1 MFWFFYNSFLHHWDK
16 TLTKTKILTNKS
28 ILFILPKNSQRI
40 FKKIP
45 QKCQR
50 IPTEFPKK
58 SQKIP
63 QKIRLPKKFLRFWKY
78 PIPYIALRGRK
89 PFRACSCNKWKK
101 STLPARCFSSNKWKV
116 RPVYSSLPVYYWGL
130 REFGPILW
138 PKFSE
143 WVLCKPVLNSPLI
156 NKLFFSRRTL
166 GISALHFKNGATTV
180 TQCWFV

>member
-1 MFWFFYNSFLHHWDK
+1 MRSYDGFLSYLQNSTANSAHLAANFCPALVCPHKATVRIQFFPYFWYPTVFWFFYNSFLHHWDK

-63 QKIRLPKKFLRFWKY
+63 QKIRLPKKFLWW
-78 PIPYIALRGRK
+78 ITWG
-89 PFRACSCNKWKK
+89 KWF
-101 STLPARCFSSNKWKV
+101 L
-116 RPVYSSLPVYYWGL
+116 Y
-130 REFGPILW
+130 
-138 PKFSE
+138 
-143 WVLCKPVLNSPLI
+143 
-156 NKLFFSRRTL
+156 RR
-166 GISALHFKNGATTV
+166 H
-180 TQCWFV
+180 CWIT